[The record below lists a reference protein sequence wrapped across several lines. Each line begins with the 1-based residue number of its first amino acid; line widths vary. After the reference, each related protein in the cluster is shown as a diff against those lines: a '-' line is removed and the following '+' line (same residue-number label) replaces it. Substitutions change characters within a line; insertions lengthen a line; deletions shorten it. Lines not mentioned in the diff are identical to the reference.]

1 MAQPKKKIG
10 VKPEIVDGIKA
21 LLTESVAV
29 FLTEYRGLS
38 VPQSGELRK
47 KLNESTEADYSVVKN
62 TLFKRA
68 ADGLF
73 EITPELDAALSG
85 PTAAIFAKKDGIS
98 AAKALTE
105 YIAAN
110 RNTPLKIKGGIIDG
124 KFESAE
130 EVQELASIPP
140 REVLLAQLVGA
151 FTSSLVELLGT
162 LSSIADK
169 KEAEGAPA

>member
-10 VKPEIVDGIKA
+10 VKSEIVDGIKA
-21 LLTESVAV
+21 LLAESAAV
-29 FLTEYRGLS
+29 ILTEYRGLS
-38 VPQSGELRK
+38 VPQTGELRK
-47 KLNESTEADYSVVKN
+47 KLNESSEADFSVVKN

-73 EITPELDAALSG
+73 EVTPEMEAALSG
-85 PTAAIFAKKDGIS
+85 PTAAVFAKKDGI
-98 AAKALTE
+98 ATAKALSD
-105 YIAAN
+105 YITAN
-110 RNTPLKIKGGIIDG
+110 RNTPLKIKGGVIDG
-124 KFESAE
+124 KFESAA

-140 REVLLAQLVGA
+140 REVLLAQFVGA
-151 FTSSLVELLGT
+151 FTSALVELLGT